1 MADSTPKMPA
11 VWRGRRRGM
20 LLTLVG
26 LGVAQAALALVMA
39 FSVDA
44 VLGGTGDASAW
55 LALVALVTSVLLIG
69 IARWAERIVAEALG
83 QDYVFEQRRHLV
95 AAALGNV
102 GNRSLGVIV
111 TRASND
117 LNAVRNWIAQGIV
130 PLCTGLSLIVVVIGV
145 LAVTQPLV
153 ALAIAVPIGL
163 MALVLPRLAQLA
175 HDRARALRR
184 QRGKMSGHIA
194 DTARAGESVRI
205 AGAVR
210 RELSAVDRASA
221 RVVDAAVHRAQVTG
235 LVRALTVTTASLC
248 TAAVVLLALLGQI
261 EAAAVAS
268 AMTLLGVMATPM
280 SDLGRVV
287 EYRQNY
293 RAARR
298 ILAPML
304 AQARELTAAERARE
318 REWRRSHGDAGAP
331 AGTGKLRIEGVRPG
345 GVAVPELRAEP
356 GERVLLRSEHPPL
369 VRRVLAELLEGDP
382 ESGGTVRIA
391 GFDLR
396 LAPARFRR
404 HLVGFASSQ
413 LPLER
418 GSLRRLIGYRL
429 PDASDAEIW
438 RVVRAVGLEQRIR
451 TDPRGLD
458 RKLKNDGAPWSSG
471 DVARLKLARA
481 LLGTPPL
488 LVLEHLDS
496 ALDASGL
503 EALRE
508 VLREYPGIALV
519 ASHRPE
525 ALGVDVRDWRLD
537 GTDPASRE
545 RTAAAVAAFGQPRE
559 TDDADDEE

>member
-69 IARWAERIVAEALG
+69 IARWAERIVAESLG

-145 LAVTQPLV
+145 LAVTQPLI

-331 AGTGKLRIEGVRPG
+331 AGTGQLRIEGVR
-345 GVAVPELRAEP
+345 
-356 GERVLLRSEHPPL
+356 
-369 VRRVLAELLEGDP
+369 
-382 ESGGTVRIA
+382 
-391 GFDLR
+391 
-396 LAPARFRR
+396 
-404 HLVGFASSQ
+404 
-413 LPLER
+413 
-418 GSLRRLIGYRL
+418 
-429 PDASDAEIW
+429 
-438 RVVRAVGLEQRIR
+438 
-451 TDPRGLD
+451 
-458 RKLKNDGAPWSSG
+458 
-471 DVARLKLARA
+471 
-481 LLGTPPL
+481 
-488 LVLEHLDS
+488 
-496 ALDASGL
+496 
-503 EALRE
+503 
-508 VLREYPGIALV
+508 
-519 ASHRPE
+519 
-525 ALGVDVRDWRLD
+525 
-537 GTDPASRE
+537 
-545 RTAAAVAAFGQPRE
+545 
-559 TDDADDEE
+559 